1 MSDERNQVIDY
12 ITERFA
18 PEDSVLKKIL
28 ENQRAGH
35 GPQMNIGPDQGKFL
49 ELLVKIHKPK
59 NILEVGS
66 YYGYSAVWLARG
78 LESCHPEHTACHPE
92 QREGSNAKAQTGPL
106 DPSPSAQDDRR
117 KLSCIEVS
125 DKQCEILKE
134 HFKLAALEEYTEV
147 IQGSGVDIMTKFIK
161 EKKLFDMIFIDAD
174 KANYPNYLDL
184 SIDLLPSGGLL
195 LVDNT
200 LWNGKVADPS
210 VTDDKQTNSIREFND
225 KLATSKHF
233 DSLIVTIQDGL
244 AIGVKK

>member
-1 MSDERNQVIDY
+1 MSDSRDQVVAY

-18 PEDSVLKKIL
+18 QEDDVLKKVL
-28 ENQRAGH
+28 ENQLAGQ
-35 GPQMNIGPDQGKFL
+35 GPQMNVGPDQGKFL

-66 YYGYSAVWLARG
+66 YYGYSSVWLARG
-78 LESCHPEHTACHPE
+78 LEAIAS
-92 QREGSNAKAQTGPL
+92 QS
-106 DPSPSAQDDRR
+106 S
-117 KLSCIEVS
+117 KLTCVEVS

-134 HFKLAALEEYTEV
+134 HFKLAELEALTEV
-147 IQGSGVDIMTKFIK
+147 IQGSGVDIMQKFIN

-184 SIDLLPSGGLL
+184 SIDLLPKGGLL

-200 LWNGKVADPS
+200 IWGGKVADPS
-210 VTDDKQTNSIREFND
+210 ITEDKPTNSIRIFND
-225 KLATSKHF
+225 KLAESKHF

-244 AIGVKK
+244 AIGIKN